1 VLIPFGI
8 SSYHMPE
15 ETELQQTA
23 GQLVVTLAVASTTCL
38 DFDMRNLHFPG
49 EIMCQSHP
57 ILMISL

>member
-1 VLIPFGI
+1 
-8 SSYHMPE
+8 MPE
-15 ETELQQTA
+15 ETELQQIA